1 MQKIEVSIVYA
12 CKQQQWLKELTIQ
25 RGASV
30 SDLIEQSG
38 FLNEIDDL
46 FNQSIEELSVGI
58 YAKKTTL
65 DELLEN
71 GDRVEIYRPLKAD
84 PKDVR
89 RQLAELGKTMGS
101 K

>member
-46 FNQSIEELSVGI
+46 LDQSIEELSVGI